1 MFPNRIFLN
10 RGNHEDINLNVSNHF
25 APNFQQDCTNK
36 FGKYGYSFFMKAQEF
51 FRFLKLIYFNNNN

>member
-51 FRFLKLIYFNNNN
+51 FRFLN